1 MKIISL
7 DRDLLLARLRETA
20 QQVRA
25 AQPEV
30 AEIRLFGSLA
40 RGDATGV
47 SDIDLLVV
55 LDHSDENDPHRRI
68 LTYLPYFPFD
78 RGVDLLVLTQ
88 EEIDRRLAAGDRWL
102 AKAWAESLVL

>member
-7 DRDLLLARLRETA
+7 DRNLLLARLREA
-20 QQVRA
+20 ALKVRA
-25 AQPEV
+25 DQAEV
-30 AEIRLFGSLA
+30 VEIRLFGSLA
-40 RGDATGV
+40 RGDATGI

-55 LDHSDENDPHRRI
+55 LDYSDENDPHRRI

-88 EEIDRRLAAGDRWL
+88 GEIDRRLASGDRWL
-102 AKAWAESLVL
+102 AKVWAESLVL